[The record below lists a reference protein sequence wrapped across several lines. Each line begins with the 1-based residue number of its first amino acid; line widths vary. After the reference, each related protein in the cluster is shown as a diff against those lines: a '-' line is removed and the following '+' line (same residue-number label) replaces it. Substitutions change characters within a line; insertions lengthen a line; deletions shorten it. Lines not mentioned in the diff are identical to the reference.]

1 MQRAWKLVAARA
13 VLLGWSSNAL
23 WRIGYSRS
31 SVASHGRARCE
42 PHSNSLLVFS
52 VYAFEVPL
60 TPAVKLKL
68 LSNVE
73 LFDGLNEKQLV
84 GICEVV
90 RSKSLKRKEELFHK
104 GDDGRQVF
112 IIVSGKLKALT
123 TSIDGDDVVFSIL
136 GPGEVFGE
144 VALLGGTRRTATVS
158 AIEACELLVIDRR
171 DFMAFLDTHPDIS
184 ANLLQVLA
192 LRLKRVSELVEDT
205 LFLNLRLRL
214 AKKLNALSRMY
225 GQTVEGGILVDL
237 KLSQAEWGDL
247 VGATRE
253 SINKQVRQWVDEGI
267 VRVDKGYIVIQQ
279 PNELQKLAGAV
290 VY

>member
-1 MQRAWKLVAARA
+1 M
-13 VLLGWSSNAL
+13 
-23 WRIGYSRS
+23 
-31 SVASHGRARCE
+31 
-42 PHSNSLLVFS
+42 
-52 VYAFEVPL
+52 
-60 TPAVKLKL
+60 KLKL